1 MTIFHNHRSR
11 LQSELSSISIHV
23 HSSPTVLHLS
33 IKGQSQFLIKKRLF
47 FNDFFEKYPYFFS
60 ASNQT
65 NFSLLWND
73 GRLQTHRMPTPQEC
87 KIDFPTYL
95 EFYVLFSLAEKH
107 YSFPSIQSNKLLQT
121 EMKLSSSEPRNN
133 KIQIY
138 PRGPIIHNVSHC
150 ELARQN
156 ALVLLAKIP
165 PNLHNL
171 IRNWKIPPLF
181 QQ

>member
-1 MTIFHNHRSR
+1 MSIHP
-11 LQSELSSISIHV
+11 QLSSICPSKGKANF
-23 HSSPTVLHLS
+23 LS
-33 IKGQSQFLIKKRLF
+33 KK
-47 FNDFFEKYPYFFS
+47 DS
-60 ASNQT
+60 
-65 NFSLLWND
+65 FSLIFLRNILTFFL
-73 GRLQTHRMPTPQEC
+73 LQIKQIFLFYGMMVDCKRIECQLPEC